1 MLLYPVFQAMVLRW
15 DPNALGSAERLWY
28 LPEDVCLTGPAPE
41 RFGVSIQRH
50 DTDSYT
56 VRVLWNRTYL
66 SWTDLTRVQLLTS
79 ALAPLL
85 GALGTD
91 LWQLLAEPVRAT
103 VRMPRVAA

>member
-1 MLLYPVFQAMVLRW
+1 M
-15 DPNALGSAERLWY
+15 
-28 LPEDVCLTGPAPE
+28 
-41 RFGVSIQRH
+41 
-50 DTDSYT
+50 
-56 VRVLWNRTYL
+56 RVLWNRTYL

-79 ALAPLL
+79 ALAPLM